1 MADFAMIIGEDFDFD
16 VAWAQQAERAG
27 FIMEFDSPADQ
38 QAEIEAL
45 DDLNNAVTDLDRQVQ
60 RAEATLNDLPPV
72 ALQYAQYASAGV
84 CSHNI
89 QTIHQP
95 EFVQAPYESD
105 PTPIR
110 VGSLRHDYYTA
121 LPEDADA
128 AEALMDDDTLPP
140 QQFEVDEEDNDNNDD
155 QPVWR
160 PEYNVCISDLTYHV
174 NMYNHVPP
182 ARATALHLFKQCL
195 ISFVPRAT
203 QVQATGNDA
212 VLLDEMVFSHLIRQ
226 VYDHSDPGDKIRQ
239 ICAQFGVWVAVR
251 RGPQARRGAGQP
263 WPPDHCRLF
272 GCVQRAEMRCGDFRD
287 DVDDALRR
295 FHAERPWIGERQERE
310 RWARERADDEE
321 RERRRDARQRR
332 WEDQRR
338 RRREQERVRRQAE
351 EERRWTIHVER
362 RLEERELQAGRE
374 RERERRLLRVRAR
387 RWGRHGRFI
396 ARGL

>member
-45 DDLNNAVTDLDRQVQ
+45 DDLNDAVTDLDR
-60 RAEATLNDLPPV
+60 
-72 ALQYAQYASAGV
+72 QYAQYASAGV

-140 QQFEVDEEDNDNNDD
+140 QQFEVDEENDNDNNDD

-160 PEYNVCISDLTYHV
+160 PEYNVCISDLTYHL

-226 VYDHSDPGDKIRQ
+226 VYDHSAPGDKIRQ
-239 ICAQFGVWVAVR
+239 ICAQFGVWVA
-251 RGPQARRGAGQP
+251 
-263 WPPDHCRLF
+263 
-272 GCVQRAEMRCGDFRD
+272 RAEMRCGDFRD

-321 RERRRDARQRR
+321 RERRRER
-332 WEDQRR
+332 
-338 RRREQERVRRQAE
+338 ERVRRQAE

-374 RERERRLLRVRAR
+374 RERERRLLRQRAK

>member
-195 ISFVPRAT
+195 ISFVPAPLRCRRPETTPFCSTRWSSPTSSAKSTTAAPPATRSARSAPSSASGSPCARAPGAGLRGG
-203 QVQATGNDA
+203 ATLA
-212 VLLDEMVFSHLIRQ
+212 
-226 VYDHSDPGDKIRQ
+226 PGSLS
-239 ICAQFGVWVAVR
+239 AVR
-251 RGPQARRGAGQP
+251 LRPARR
-263 WPPDHCRLF
+263 
-272 GCVQRAEMRCGDFRD
+272 
-287 DVDDALRR
+287 DALRGL
-295 FHAERPWIGERQERE
+295 P
-310 RWARERADDEE
+310 
-321 RERRRDARQRR
+321 
-332 WEDQRR
+332 RR
-338 RRREQERVRRQAE
+338 RRRRAAAVPRGAPLDRGAA
-351 EERRWTIHVER
+351 R
-362 RLEERELQAGRE
+362 AGE
-374 RERERRLLRVRAR
+374 MGSGEG
-387 RWGRHGRFI
+387 GR
-396 ARGL
+396 